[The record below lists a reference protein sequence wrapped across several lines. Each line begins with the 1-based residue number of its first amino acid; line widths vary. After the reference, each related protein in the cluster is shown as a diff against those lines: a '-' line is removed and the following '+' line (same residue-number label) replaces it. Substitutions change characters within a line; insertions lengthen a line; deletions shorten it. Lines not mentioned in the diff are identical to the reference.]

1 MYLNLVLN
9 LMICLL
15 FRYFGYLC
23 KIIISF
29 TLLNILYLI
38 LATNI
43 KVTAVTTSSVLEQQI
58 NVTSKPT
65 QAFQRVIQ
73 TIPANVTIA
82 TQQTG
87 IKVISSN
94 QPAPTAIVVNILFLY
109 STIM

>member
-1 MYLNLVLN
+1 
-9 LMICLL
+9 
-15 FRYFGYLC
+15 
-23 KIIISF
+23 
-29 TLLNILYLI
+29 
-38 LATNI
+38 
-43 KVTAVTTSSVLEQQI
+43 LEQQI

-73 TIPANVTIA
+73 TIPTNVAIA

-109 STIM
+109 HIII